1 MAPTLI
7 WTGNFTSSILQTVWN
22 HWTANLIKSLKVLKA
37 LLYNICQNDGIFQRV
52 AIILIVTFLIG
63 MTEGDSFWETL
74 RDQVLGKPSEEI
86 KECHKPKPVLLQ
98 TGEVMYLDYHGE
110 ISILLFL
117 NLWIIRYE

>member
-1 MAPTLI
+1 
-7 WTGNFTSSILQTVWN
+7 
-22 HWTANLIKSLKVLKA
+22 
-37 LLYNICQNDGIFQRV
+37 
-52 AIILIVTFLIG
+52 

-117 NLWIIRYE
+117 NL